1 MAQILL
7 ARGLLSRFR
16 SDRPASCEL
25 IQKTVQERRKDGG
38 QDQSQDPDGFGVCLW
53 LTGKYYEAGKS
64 DNTRH
69 STHSK
74 SNKHAD
80 DHLLHGI
87 SSFILRASKSPAPL
101 ICVTPISTFLQN
113 VRLVFRVLYSGTGC
127 RFDFE
132 NQLHLGMTPLLQVHP
147 GTQNVSHESLFIRKS
162 DWRCS
167 SRPLSIACAKSLTR
181 AREQRM
187 DLYQFAGGKMLEA

>member
-1 MAQILL
+1 MDSVCAC
-7 ARGLLSRFR
+7 GLLENTMKLANRRTLVTAHIVRATNMRMIICFMVFPLS
-16 SDRPASCEL
+16 SCEPL
-25 IQKTVQERRKDGG
+25 KG
-38 QDQSQDPDGFGVCLW
+38 QL
-53 LTGKYYEAGKS
+53 
-64 DNTRH
+64 
-69 STHSK
+69 
-74 SNKHAD
+74 
-80 DHLLHGI
+80 
-87 SSFILRASKSPAPL
+87 PL
-101 ICVTPISTFLQN
+101 ICVTPISIFLQN

-132 NQLHLGMTPLLQVHP
+132 HQLHLGMMPLLQVHP

-167 SRPLSIACAKSLTR
+167 SRPLSIACAKSWTR